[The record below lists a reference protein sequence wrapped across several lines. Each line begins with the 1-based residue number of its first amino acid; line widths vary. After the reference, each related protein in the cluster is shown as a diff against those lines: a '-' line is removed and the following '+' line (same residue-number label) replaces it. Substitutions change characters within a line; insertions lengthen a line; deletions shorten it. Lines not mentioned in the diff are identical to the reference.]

1 MNFIKQFFSYQY
13 LFQVNPAFVSP
24 QEKLFFF
31 FGAILALL
39 GIVLKIAAVLSLN
52 PVDKKYRL
60 KFYHLFLTMGL
71 SEVIWYL
78 CRRENV
84 SFFNTRFVA
93 WLIILIGIIWF
104 IAAVVNT
111 IKNYSREKEIWEKEQ
126 VRQRYLPV

>member
-1 MNFIKQFFSYQY
+1 MNILKTFFSYQY
-13 LFQVNPAFVSP
+13 LFQVNAAFISP

-31 FGAILALL
+31 FGAILVLL

-52 PVDKKYRL
+52 PVDKTYRE
-60 KFYHLFLTMGL
+60 KFYHLFLTIGI

-93 WLIILIGIIWF
+93 WIIVLIAIIWF
-104 IAAVVNT
+104 IEVFAKAL
-111 IKNYSREKEIWEKEQ
+111 KNYSKEKIVWEKEQ
-126 VRQRYLPV
+126 VRQKYLPV